1 MEAKTDP
8 IYTITTIR
16 SPSFGQTRC
25 IGFFHELEIAI
36 EAVEDNAMDMNEC
49 GYYHYAL
56 IEKVGPGFY
65 NLAYIGAED
74 HEIWFSWHNDQH
86 KYIRC
91 EKPDHYKR
99 TVCFGIG

>member
-1 MEAKTDP
+1 MKIQKDP
-8 IYTITTIR
+8 IYTISTIR
-16 SPSFGQTRC
+16 SPGFSHIRC
-25 IGFFHELEIAI
+25 IGFFHELDVAI
-36 EAVEDNAMDMNEC
+36 KAVENNDMDMNED

-65 NLAYIGAED
+65 NLAYLTIED
-74 HEIWFSWHNDQH
+74 HEIWFKWHNIRGYQ
-86 KYIRC
+86 RC